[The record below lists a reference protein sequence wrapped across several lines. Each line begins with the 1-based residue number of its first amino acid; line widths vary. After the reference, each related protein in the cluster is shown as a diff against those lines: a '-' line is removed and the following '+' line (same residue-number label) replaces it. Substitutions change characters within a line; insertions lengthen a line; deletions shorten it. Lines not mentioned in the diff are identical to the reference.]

1 MKIAIGSD
9 HVGLELKPDIIDY
22 LKELG
27 HKVSDFGPY
36 SNERTDYPIYG
47 KKVAKEVVDGNFDL
61 GILICG
67 TGVGISISANKVK
80 GIRAVV
86 CSEPYSAKLSREH
99 NNTNILA
106 FGSRVVGV
114 ELAKM
119 IVKEWLEAKFEGGR
133 HLRRVDE
140 VEAIEANDDIEFEN
154 IRTSDDE
161 RYL

>member
-9 HVGLELKPDIIDY
+9 HVGLELKPAIINY

-27 HKVSDFGPY
+27 HEVEDFGPY
-36 SNERTDYPIYG
+36 TDKRTDYPIYS
-47 KKVAKEVVDGNFDL
+47 KLVSEKVVAGEYER

-67 TGVGISISANKVK
+67 TGIGISIAANKVR
-80 GIRAVV
+80 GIRAVA

-106 FGSRVVGV
+106 FGSRVVGS

-119 IVKEWLEAKFEGGR
+119 IVKEWLEAKFEEGR
-133 HLRRVDE
+133 HLNRVNM
-140 VEAIEANDDIEFEN
+140 IGDIECEY
-154 IRTSDDE
+154 IKE
-161 RYL
+161 